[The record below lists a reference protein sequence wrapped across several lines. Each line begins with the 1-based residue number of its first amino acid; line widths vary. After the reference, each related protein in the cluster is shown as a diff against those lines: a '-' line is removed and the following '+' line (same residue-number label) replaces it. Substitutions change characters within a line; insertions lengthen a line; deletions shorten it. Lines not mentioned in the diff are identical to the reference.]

1 MENGVFERLSEAS
14 PAAFAGVPVVFAY
27 LFGSEA
33 RGEARPGSDVDVAV
47 YLDPAPADDVSLI
60 LDLAGRLEEAS
71 GVPNIEV
78 VVLNDAP
85 IALGGRVVLE
95 RRIVFSVD
103 EPARVEYESRTLR
116 EFFDFRIHADAL
128 DRELLRRTAEGRR

>member
-1 MENGVFERLSEAS
+1 MENDLFERLREAS

-47 YLDPAPADDVSLI
+47 FLNPAPGDRMSLA
-60 LDLAGRLEEAS
+60 LDLAGRLEMAS

-85 IALGGRVVLE
+85 IALGGRAIRE
-95 RRIVFSVD
+95 RRVIFSAD
-103 EPARVEYESRTLR
+103 EAARVEYESRTLR
-116 EFFDFRIHADAL
+116 EFFDFQIHAEAL